1 MHLNQLTQP
10 QKKMIS
16 YGVLALFL
24 LVIPFNIILLQ
35 QQNDVRSRASQD
47 ESFALTSPIQNGTI
61 KSTVTLAANVNVPI
75 GHHGVKFVVD
85 GVSVGSDDTAPYMI
99 QWDSTTIKDG
109 THTIVVKEIN
119 EEKPDA
125 ERSSA
130 PITVTVSNDPNDKTA
145 AAVTAVKED
154 LVQDNFATIAWDTND
169 KTSSQVIYKQV
180 GGTDKYT
187 SVNTVLTDDHSVAL
201 SNLQPSTEYVYQV
214 KSTDAA
220 GNTTLSEEQSFV
232 TAADSNATIGQWQ
245 KVSGW
250 NFPTVHASLLYTGEL
265 MLWSWNPSN
274 AVDGTQLWNY
284 QTNQFTKVGIS
295 NNIFCAGQAFL
306 PDGRLIVAGGHINN
320 SVGTKNINIYD
331 PATKTWSAGPMMR
344 DGRWYPTVNVLPNG
358 KTIILTG
365 DITTSKMAVNPEI
378 YDYKTGSL
386 SLVNTI
392 QTNTLAA
399 YSATFPFETNKLF
412 TISYGNADMYIMD
425 ADAKTWTYKGKAL
438 NTGGATAQY
447 RPGKILMTGGRAGS
461 GADKKAAIIDIN
473 SGNFTWKTVAP
484 MQYGRYFHN
493 LVNLPDGKV
502 LAVGGGS
509 NSDTSGTSGPLANEI
524 WDPATEQWTTVAP
537 LSVKRMYH
545 STAILLPDG
554 RVVASGGRNGNG
566 ENYDA
571 EIYSPP
577 YLFKGNRPTIS
588 QAPSSINRGSTIT
601 ITTPEASSIGQVNL
615 LSLAAQTHT
624 HDMSQRFVPLSFTK
638 TAGGLQAQIPSDI
651 AVLPDG
657 YFMLF
662 IVTNDGVPSVAK
674 MMKVTNQVVPTPT
687 TPATPKPTATKA
699 PTPTSTKTA
708 TPTPTK
714 KVTPTPTRSAYP
726 TLTSTPVP
734 TKKPTATIAPTL
746 PPSPTPTRIPVVRP
760 TLQPTPTINPSAT
773 NLALSIGLHGIGRG
787 GEKLS
792 ATASGNLDPFR
803 KQRVFTVVV
812 RNLDNQQVA
821 SASAMLT
828 YNDQLGTYQGYIPV
842 TNLTS
847 GQYTFVLRTAN
858 YLGQSIPG
866 VKQITQQQANALS
879 SISLVAGDANNDNKV
894 SVLDYNVLMDCFS
907 DLTPPKACTVDKRN
921 ATDLNDDGYVN
932 QVDYNFFLREL
943 SVFEGN

>member
-1 MHLNQLTQP
+1 M
-10 QKKMIS
+10 
-16 YGVLALFL
+16 L
-24 LVIPFNIILLQ
+24 LD

-47 ESFALTSPIQNGTI
+47 QSFAITAPAENGTV
-61 KSTVTLAANVNVPI
+61 KSTVTISANVSIPI
-75 GHHGVKFVVD
+75 GHHGVKFLVD
-85 GVSVGSDDTAPYMI
+85 GVSVGSDDTAPYFV
-99 QWDSTTIKDG
+99 QWDSTTAPDG
-109 THTIVVKEIN
+109 EHTIVVKEIN
-119 EEKPDA
+119 EEKPDS
-125 ERSSA
+125 ERSSS
-130 PITVTVSNDPNDKTA
+130 PIKVKVINDPNDRTA
-145 AAVTAVKED
+145 AAVSAIQED
-154 LVQDNFATIAWDTND
+154 VVQDNFATIAWDTND
-169 KTSSQVIYKQV
+169 KASSQVIYKKA

-201 SNLQPSTEYVYQV
+201 SNLEPSTEYVYQV

-220 GNTTLSEEQSFV
+220 GNTTLSDEQSFV
-232 TAADSNATIGQWQ
+232 TAAESNETIGQWQ

-284 QTNQFTKVGIS
+284 TNNQFTKVGIS
-295 NNIFCAGQAFL
+295 NNIFCAGQAML
-306 PDGRLIVAGGHINN
+306 PDGRLVVAGGHINN
-320 SVGTKNINIYD
+320 NVGTKNINIYD
-331 PATKTWSAGPMMR
+331 PGTKKWSAGPMMK
-344 DGRWYPTVNVLPNG
+344 DGRWYPTVNVLADG
-358 KTIILTG
+358 RTVILTG
-365 DITTSKMAVNPEI
+365 DINTSTLAVNPEI
-378 YDYKTGSL
+378 YDEKT
-386 SLVNTI
+386 NTVTSIPNI

-399 YSATFPFETNKLF
+399 YSATFPFGMNKLF
-412 TISYGNADMYIMD
+412 TISYGNADMYVLD

-447 RPGKILMTGGRAGS
+447 RPGKILMSGGRAGS
-461 GADKKAAIIDIN
+461 GADKKAAIIDITG
-473 SGNFTWKTVAP
+473 GNFTWKSVAP

-509 NSDTSGTSGPLANEI
+509 PDTSGTTGPLANEI

-577 YLFKGNRPTIS
+577 YLFKGNRPTVS

-601 ITTPEASSIGQVNL
+601 ITTSNASTISQVNM

-624 HDMSQRFVPLSFTK
+624 HDMSQRFVPLQFTK
-638 TAGGLQAQIPSDI
+638 IANGLQAQIPNDE

-662 IVTNDGVPSVAK
+662 IVNSDGVPSVAK
-674 MMKVTNQVVPTPT
+674 MVKVTDQVVPT
-687 TPATPKPTATKA
+687 ATPTVVQPTATKI
-699 PTPTSTKTA
+699 PTPTPTKTA

-726 TLTSTPVP
+726 TFTPTPVP
-734 TKKPTATIAPTL
+734 TKKPTATIVPTYT
-746 PPSPTPTRIPVVRP
+746 PAPTPTRVPIVRP
-760 TLQPTPTINPSAT
+760 TLQPTPTINPSTT
-773 NLALSIGLHGIGRG
+773 NLALSVGLHGIGKG
-787 GEKLS
+787 GDKIS
-792 ATASGNLDPFR
+792 KTSIGNMDPFR
-803 KQRVFTVVV
+803 KQRVFEVTVK
-812 RNLDNQQVA
+812 NLDNERVA
-821 SASAMLT
+821 SVSALLT
-828 YNDQLGTYQGYIPV
+828 YNDQLGVYLGYASVPS
-842 TNLTS
+842 LTS
-847 GQYTFVLRTAN
+847 GQYQFVIRTAN
-858 YLGQSIPG
+858 YLGQSIPAI
-866 VKQITQQQANALS
+866 QNITQQQSNTLPALS
-879 SISLVAGDANNDNKV
+879 LVGGDTNNDNKV
-894 SVLDYNVLMDCFS
+894 SVLDYNLIFDCFS
-907 DLTPPKACTVDKRN
+907 DLTAPKNCTLEKRN

-932 QVDYNFFLREL
+932 QIDYNFFLREL